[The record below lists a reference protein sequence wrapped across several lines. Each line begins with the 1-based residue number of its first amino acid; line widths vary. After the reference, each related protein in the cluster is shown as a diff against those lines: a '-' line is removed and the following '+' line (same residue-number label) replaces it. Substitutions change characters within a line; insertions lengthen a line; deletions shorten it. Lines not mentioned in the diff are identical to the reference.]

1 MLCRRVTV
9 SVPGEL
15 RESMRRMRNVNWSQI
30 AQDAFRRA
38 IEERTTWNTRKRKRG
53 TEKQL
58 RAFLNKLVAAVRI
71 ASEEFGLTG
80 IPEET

>member
-1 MLCRRVTV
+1 MLSRRVCI

-15 RESMRRMRNVNWSQI
+15 HESMQRMKSLNWSRI

-38 IEERTTWNTRKRKRG
+38 IEERMVQNTAKKKRG

-58 RAFLNKLVAAVRI
+58 RAFLNKLREQI
-71 ASEEFGLTG
+71 ESLLNG
-80 IPEET
+80 

>member
-1 MLCRRVTV
+1 MLCHRVTV

-15 RESMRRMRNVNWSQI
+15 HESMRRMKNVNWSQI

-38 IEERTTWNTRKRKRG
+38 IEERTVQNTGKRKRG

-58 RAFLNKLVAAVRI
+58 REQI
-71 ASEEFGLTG
+71 
-80 IPEET
+80 ETLLSG